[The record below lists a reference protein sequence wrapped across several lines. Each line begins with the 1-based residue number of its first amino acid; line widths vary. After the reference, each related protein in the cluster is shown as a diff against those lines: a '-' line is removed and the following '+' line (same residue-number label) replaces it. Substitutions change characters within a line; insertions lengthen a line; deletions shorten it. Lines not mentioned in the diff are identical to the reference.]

1 MTIAVSHR
9 VWLIGG
15 TSESAELAR
24 QLLQHQI
31 PCTVSVTTAAAR
43 ALYPPSALLQ
53 VVVGRLGP
61 GDLER
66 FLQQQAIAA
75 ILDASHPFAVEISRL
90 AMVTAT
96 QYGLPYLRYERPGQ
110 ALPAHVLT
118 VPDYP
123 TLLATD
129 WLENQRVLLTIGYRN
144 LELFQPWQTRA
155 TLFARILPSPEAL
168 EAALQAGF
176 TPDRLV
182 ALRPPLG
189 RELERALWQHW
200 QISVVVTKASGA
212 AGRETLKAQLAGDL
226 GIQLIVITRP
236 QVAYLQ
242 VTSDV
247 ATALKFCYEAT
258 SSACSDKNH

>member
-1 MTIAVSHR
+1 MPQR

-24 QLLQHQI
+24 QFLQHQI
-31 PCTVSVTTAAAR
+31 PCTVTVTTATAQ
-43 ALYPPSALLQ
+43 ALYPPSSLLR

-61 GDLER
+61 TELEG

-75 ILDASHPFAVEISRL
+75 ILDASHPFAVEVSHL
-90 AMVTAT
+90 AMAAAT

-182 ALRPPLG
+182 ALRPPLSP
-189 RELERALWQHW
+189 ELERALWQHW
-200 QISVVVTKASGA
+200 QISRVVTKASGV
-212 AGRETLKAQLAGDL
+212 AGGEVVKAQLAADL
-226 GIQLIVITRP
+226 GIQLIVLTRP
-236 QVAYLQ
+236 QVSYLQ
-242 VTSDV
+242 VTSDL
-247 ATALKFCYEAT
+247 ATALQFCERVRKF
-258 SSACSDKNH
+258 SAR